1 MIDQSTDLLSLP
13 LPHPNNRLD
22 EDVVRLRSA
31 LALIDEL
38 LANRAGLGPDGKL
51 LPSQIPDM
59 VITDYLGTVNSQA
72 SMLQLTGQKG
82 DWCIR
87 TDEARV
93 WVVTGPSAASIGSW
107 TALAYPNTSGVTSIN
122 SRTGVVTLTKA
133 DLGLGNVDD
142 TSDLSKPISTAVA
155 NALAGKQATIT
166 GAASSVVET
175 LLTAGRVVVSDGFGR
190 IAVSSIT
197 ADILSY
203 LSGATGNLQNQLGL
217 RVSKTSNTGSAAL
230 PVGTTSQRDIA
241 PVTGSIRYNTTT
253 GQFEGYYAS
262 SWRTIGDTVSLSSI
276 SDWPADVGATEVGYL
291 DGVTSSIQT
300 QLSSLSSSIST
311 LSSGKQ
317 AADADLTA
325 IAALSGS
332 YGYLKKTAEGV
343 WTIDA
348 GTGSGGGDGT
358 VTSVSLSAPTNLF
371 TVSGSPV
378 TTAGTLAMTLVTQS
392 ANQVFAGPT
401 SGGAAAPGFRAL
413 VAADIPSLSGIYQPL
428 NSVLTSVSSSSIAAG
443 KVLAS
448 PAGSTGAASFRT
460 LSGSDFGSQSNNY
473 VLAAAAASGG
483 NPNPSFRLLVAA
495 DIPNLSSIYQPTN
508 TKLTS
513 LSNLASTG
521 TLSWNG
527 TSIVASANG
536 SFGDLAYTG
545 TLTGGTGVL
554 NIGSGQVYKDS
565 FGNVSL
571 GNNTPLVKFNV
582 NQGSPTRGILALMNN
597 STVSSSTGALIH
609 YAVSG
614 IADWCAGQAP
624 NENAF
629 VFFHG
634 RNKNADGAPVVK
646 FFYDGKMQS
655 MFLSGTGNRAVYSD
669 ASGNLTNSS
678 SDAALKTDIETLAG
692 GLDRVLQMRPI
703 TFSWKDTERFGDQR
717 ELGFLAQEVQPLAPW
732 VIGENSDGT
741 LSLDYPK
748 LTALLTSAVQELTA
762 RVRALESTL
771 NQ

>member
-133 DLGLGNVDD
+133 DLGLSNVDD
-142 TSDLSKPISTAVA
+142 TSDLAKPISTAVA

-175 LLTAGRVVVSDGFGR
+175 LLTAGRVVISDGFGR

-203 LSGATGNLQNQLGL
+203 LSGATGNIQNQLGL
-217 RVSKTSNTGSAAL
+217 RISKTSNTGSAAL
-230 PVGTTSQRDIA
+230 PVGTTSQRDVA

-253 GQFEGYYAS
+253 AQFEGYYAS

-300 QLSSLSSSIST
+300 QISNLSSSISG

-348 GTGSGGGDGT
+348 GTGSGGGTGT
-358 VTSVSLSAPTNLF
+358 VTSVSLSAPTNVF

-378 TTAGTLAMTLVTQS
+378 TTAGTLTMTLANQS
-392 ANQVFAGPT
+392 ANQVFAGPST
-401 SGGAAAPGFRAL
+401 GSAAAPSFRAL
-413 VAADIPSLSGIYQPL
+413 VAADIPNLSAVYQPV
-428 NSVLTSVSSSSIAAG
+428 NSKLTDLTSSSITG
-443 KVLAS
+443 NRVWAS
-448 PAGSTGAASFRT
+448 PRNGSAGPASFRT
-460 LSGSDFGSQSNNY
+460 VDGADFGPQSNNY
-473 VLAAAAASGG
+473 VLAAARQSGDSTS
-483 NPNPSFRLLVAA
+483 PAFRALVAA
-495 DIPNLSSIYQPTN
+495 DIPNLSSVYQPVN
-508 TKLTS
+508 ANLTA
-513 LSNLASTG
+513 LSSGNLQ
-521 TLSWNG
+521 
-527 TSIVASANG
+527 
-536 SFGDLAYTG
+536 YTG
-545 TLTGGTGVL
+545 TMTGSTGVL
-554 NIGSGQVYKDS
+554 NIGSGQVYKDTS
-565 FGNVSL
+565 GRVGLGLTPSAWQYKSL
-571 GNNTPLVKFNV
+571 EINAAGCGLY
-582 NQGSPTRGILALMNN
+582 S
-597 STVSSSTGALIH
+597 GASGQI
-609 YAVSG
+609 G
-614 IADWCAGQAP
+614 IAANAYWNSGWKYGVTGVAACAMSFSSGSISTFTTA
-624 NENAF
+624 AT
-629 VFFHG
+629 G
-634 RNKNADGAPVVK
+634 SAGGAVTLAAGPYVAAGDTVW
-646 FFYDGKMQS
+646 
-655 MFLSGTGNRAVYSD
+655 
-669 ASGNLTNSS
+669 TNGS
-678 SDAALKTDIETLAG
+678 SDARIKKNLTGVPGLSAVLAIDPVSYHFAWDADTDCK
-692 GLDRVLQMRPI
+692 R
-703 TFSWKDTERFGDQR
+703 
-717 ELGFLAQEVQPLAPW
+717 LGFLAQNVRPVIPEMVAEKDELA
-732 VIGENSDGT
+732 EDGT
-741 LSLDYPK
+741 P
-748 LTALLTSAVQELTA
+748 LLTVKPDYLLPVLVQAIKDLSA
-762 RVRALESTL
+762 RVLELENLYSVK
-771 NQ
+771 

>member
-38 LANRAGLGPDGKL
+38 LASRAGLGPDGKL
-51 LPSQIPDM
+51 LSDQVPDIA
-59 VITDYLGTVNSQA
+59 VSEYLGTVNSQA
-72 SMLQLTGQKG
+72 SMLLLTGQKG

-93 WVVTGPSAASIGSW
+93 WVITGPSAALIGSW

-142 TSDLSKPISTAVA
+142 TSDLSKPVSTAVA
-155 NALAGKQATIT
+155 NALAAKQATIT
-166 GAASSVVET
+166 GAASSVAET
-175 LLTAGRVVVSDGFGR
+175 LLTAGRVVISDGFGR

-197 ADILSY
+197 ADTLSY
-203 LSGATGNLQNQLGL
+203 LSGSTGNVQNQLNL

-241 PVTGSIRYNTTT
+241 PVTGAIRYNTTT
-253 GQFEGYYAS
+253 AQFEGYYAS

-291 DGVTSSIQT
+291 DGVTSNIQT
-300 QLSSLSSSIST
+300 QLSGLSSSISG

-317 AADADLTA
+317 AVDADLTA
-325 IAALSGS
+325 IASLSGS

-348 GTGSGGGDGT
+348 GSGTGT
-358 VTSVSLSAPTNLF
+358 VTSVSLSAPTNVF

-378 TTAGTLAMTLVTQS
+378 TTAGTLTMTLASQS
-392 ANQVFAGPT
+392 ANQVFAGPA
-401 SGGAAAPGFRAL
+401 SGGAAAPSFRAL

-428 NSVLTSVSSSSIAAG
+428 NSTLTSVSSSSIAAA

-448 PAGSTGAASFRT
+448 PAGGTGAASFRT
-460 LSGSDFGSQSNNY
+460 LSGSDFGPQSNNY

-483 NPNPSFRLLVAA
+483 NTNPAFRLLVAA
-495 DIPNLSSIYQPTN
+495 DIPNLSSVYQPTN

-513 LSNLASTG
+513 LSNLTSTG

-527 TSIVASANG
+527 TSIVASADG
-536 SFGDLAYTG
+536 SYGNLAYTG
-545 TLTGGTGVL
+545 TLTGGAGVL
-554 NIGSGQVYKDS
+554 NIGSGQVYKDAS
-565 FGNVSL
+565 GNVSL

-597 STVSSSTGALIH
+597 STVSSSTGALVH

-614 IADWCAGQAP
+614 IADWCEGISP
-624 NENAF
+624 GENAF
-629 VFFHG
+629 AFFHG
-634 RNKNADGAPVVK
+634 RNKTADGAGVVK

-678 SDAALKTDIETLAG
+678 SDATLKTDVETLTG
-692 GLDRVLQMRPI
+692 GLDRVLQMRPV
-703 TFSWKDTERFGDQR
+703 TFAWKDTERFGDQR
-717 ELGFLAQEVQPLAPW
+717 ELGFLAQEVQSLAPW

-748 LTALLTSAVQELTA
+748 LTALLASAVQELTA